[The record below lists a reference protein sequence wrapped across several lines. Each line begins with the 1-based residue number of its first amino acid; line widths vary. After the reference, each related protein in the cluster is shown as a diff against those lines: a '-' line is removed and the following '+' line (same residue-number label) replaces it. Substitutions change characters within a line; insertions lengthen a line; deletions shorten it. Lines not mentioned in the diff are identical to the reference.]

1 MRGLTVL
8 YDADCPLCT
17 FLRGW
22 LSRQPQLVPLDFVP
36 AGSEQ
41 ARRRFPA
48 LDHGSTLVD
57 ITVVA
62 DGGQV
67 YRAANA
73 WVVCLWALAEYRP
86 TAHRLSSRK
95 GAKLAKGAVI
105 AASKYREALFAQ
117 RARAGG
123 VRPVGGRDGRPGYA
137 WAGGA
142 AGRTGSVRGAGPA
155 RTTMAGWEYRNDA
168 GWVHVGDPPGRGAN
182 PAGTGAVPP
191 APAPP
196 TCADGTCSTD

>member
-1 MRGLTVL
+1 MTEDPAPPRSAAPRSVPPPAVRGLTVL
-8 YDADCPLCT
+8 YDADCPLCA

-86 TAHRLSSRK
+86 TAHRLSSPK

-123 VRPVGGRDGRPGYA
+123 GGAGRRGARRAHHSVRPQGQAGGDAGGRG
-137 WAGGA
+137 GGA
-142 AGRTGSVRGAGPA
+142 G
-155 RTTMAGWEYRNDA
+155 
-168 GWVHVGDPPGRGAN
+168 
-182 PAGTGAVPP
+182 
-191 APAPP
+191 
-196 TCADGTCSTD
+196 